1 MKKETKNNRGNAQS
15 RYVSPMAEVVD
26 VNVQG
31 VLCQSGENDNN
42 IGNMGRYGIDEW

>member
-1 MKKETKNNRGNAQS
+1 MKKEEMNTKGNAQS

-26 VNVQG
+26 LNVQG

-42 IGNMGRYGIDEW
+42 IGDMNRYGINEW